1 MPAAHTVSSA
11 MTGIAIACDAPG
23 ARNSNLLPVKAI
35 GLVRLRSLSNATMSG
50 SFERPRSSVPR
61 DGFIVPSS
69 VPSSTARS
77 IEAMAS
83 PR

>member
-1 MPAAHTVSSA
+1 M
-11 MTGIAIACDAPG
+11 
-23 ARNSNLLPVKAI
+23 LPVKAI
-35 GLVRLRSLSNATMSG
+35 GLVRLRSLSKATMSG

-61 DGFIVPSS
+61 EGFIVPSS